1 MVASPWQFAIAEMER
16 AKQLRRRGGP
26 FTKRPMQVQLIAFAQ
41 AGESLGFRER
51 VVECEARETPRAI
64 LARIMP
70 HFPTENVRV
79 AVDEEYADWDRAIGE
94 AREIALI
101 PPVSGG

>member
-1 MVASPWQFAIAEMER
+1 MVSSRWQFAIAETWR
-16 AKQLRRRGGP
+16 AKHLRDGGDP
-26 FTKRPMQVQLIAFAQ
+26 FTKRPMQVKLIAFAQ

-51 VVECEARETPRAI
+51 VVECDAQETPRTI
-64 LARIMP
+64 LKRIKP
-70 HFPTENVRV
+70 RFSTENVRV
-79 AVDEEYADWDRAIGE
+79 AVDEEYAEWDRAIGE

>member
-1 MVASPWQFAIAEMER
+1 MKLLV
-16 AKQLRRRGGP
+16 
-26 FTKRPMQVQLIAFAQ
+26 FAQ
-41 AGESLGFRER
+41 AGDSLGFRER
-51 VVECEARETPRAI
+51 VVECKAGDSPRAI
-64 LARIMP
+64 LAQIAP
-70 HFPTENVRV
+70 HFSTENLRV

>member
-1 MVASPWQFAIAEMER
+1 
-16 AKQLRRRGGP
+16 
-26 FTKRPMQVQLIAFAQ
+26 MQVKLLAFAQ
-41 AGESLGFRER
+41 AGDSLGFRER
-51 VVECEARETPRAI
+51 VVECEAHDSPRAI
-64 LARIMP
+64 LARIEP
-70 HFPTENVRV
+70 RFSTENLRV